1 MIDRKQFQKPK
12 EKDFFF
18 VWHFQRKI
26 SGIVALILNNTFIT
40 PNHVTLL
47 SIIVGLY
54 SFYYFF
60 IGGAFNDLIGILLFQ
75 LSFLLDCIDGDLS
88 RLRTHKGV
96 RYSGA
101 YFDYLRSILLEPL
114 LPIFLTIGLVM
125 HGYPTFIVVPIIVV
139 SIWKWTPQ
147 FSREHIVIR
156 QLEHDKELVY
166 NSQLFV
172 DMQKGY
178 GNTSFLITKLISKV
192 VIIFWGLPIGFMN
205 TITVLAFLGIYF
217 LSPTQYNEIKFIYLA
232 LLTIFYFLHF
242 IKSAVNEYKLLNEIK
257 KTGER

>member
-1 MIDRKQFQKPK
+1 MIDRKQFQKHK

-18 VWHFQRKI
+18 VRHFQRKI

-40 PNHVTLL
+40 PNHITFL
-47 SIIVGLY
+47 SIIVGLC

-88 RLRTHKGV
+88 RLRTNKGTK
-96 RYSGA
+96 YSGA
-101 YFDYLRSILLEPL
+101 YFDYLRSLLLEPL

-125 HGYPTFIVVPIIVV
+125 HGYSTFIVVPIIVV

-156 QLEHDKELVY
+156 QLERNQELVKK
-166 NSQLFV
+166 SRLFM
-172 DMQKGY
+172 DMPKGF
-178 GNTSFLITKLISKV
+178 GKEKMSLAGLISKI
-192 VIIFWGLPIGFMN
+192 VIIFWGLPIGLMN
-205 TITVLAFLGIYF
+205 TITVIAFLGVYF
-217 LSPTQYNEIKFIYLA
+217 LSLDQYNEIKFIYLV
-232 LLTIFYFLHF
+232 LLAIIYFIHF
-242 IKSAVNEYKLLNEIK
+242 VKSAVNEYKLLNELWK
-257 KTGER
+257 